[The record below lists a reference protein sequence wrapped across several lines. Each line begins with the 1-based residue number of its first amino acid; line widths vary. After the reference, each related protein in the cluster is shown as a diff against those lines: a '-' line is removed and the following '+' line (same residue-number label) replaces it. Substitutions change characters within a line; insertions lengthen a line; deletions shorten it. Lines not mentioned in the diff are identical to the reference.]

1 MYFYSLIFL
10 LLMIKKVKRKINIFL
25 KDPVINPIH
34 AAIASGTYPLLY
46 FYNSNFILINS
57 WEQFVFILSIYILSP
72 ILIFYFLSSV
82 TKKLD
87 RKNKYRKYLIPAL
100 NIIWF
105 IFLIILN
112 TYGLK
117 KKILVLS
124 MIISFC
130 IGVLLYKHIKKII
143 VFQHLLSIIVLFKL
157 IPFLYDYMTVSDK
170 WMEQPDTINQVL
182 FKKRPNIYI
191 IQPDGYANF
200 SELKKEYYNFN
211 NEKFER
217 FLTDNNF
224 KLYSDF
230 RSNYTNTLTSNS
242 SMFSMKHHYYIQ
254 PKKNNTLMRNWR
266 NILAGDNPVIAI
278 FKKNNYKTSLLL
290 EKPYLLVNR
299 PEIYYDQC
307 NMDYKE
313 IPILSRG
320 FDFFKDIYSN
330 LNQAIETNTETANFY
345 FIEKMSPSHISV
357 REINSEG
364 RDKEREK
371 YIKNIEDTNEWLS
384 RTIDLIIEKDP
395 NSLIVIIA
403 DHGGYVGLNS
413 TSERQKILTDDYLVK
428 SIFTAALA
436 IKWPTEAP
444 KFDTKLKSSVNLF
457 RILFAY
463 LSENETYLEHL
474 QEDISYLIIREDSP
488 FGVYQAIDTN
498 GNIEYKIKD

>member
-1 MYFYSLIFL
+1 
-10 LLMIKKVKRKINIFL
+10 MIRKVKRKINIFL
-25 KDPVINPIH
+25 KDPVISPIH
-34 AAIASGTYPLLY
+34 AAIAAGVYPLLY

-57 WEQFVFILSIYILSP
+57 WGQFVFIFSIYILSP
-72 ILIFYFLSSV
+72 ILIFYLLKRI
-82 TKKLD
+82 TRKLD
-87 RKNKYRKYLIPAL
+87 QKNNYVKYLIPAL
-100 NIIWF
+100 NSVWF
-105 IFLIILN
+105 VFLIILS

-117 KKILVLS
+117 KKLLLLS

-130 IGVLLYKHIKKII
+130 IGALLYKHIKKII
-143 VFQHLLSIIVLFKL
+143 IFQHLLSIIVLFKL
-157 IPFLYDYMTVSDK
+157 IPFLYDYMTSSNK
-170 WMEQPDTINQVL
+170 WMEQPDTISQVT

-200 SELKKEYYNFN
+200 SELKKGYYNFN

-217 FLTDNNF
+217 YLTNNGF
-224 KLYSDF
+224 KLYADF

-266 NILAGDNPVIAI
+266 NIIAGDNPVISI
-278 FKKNNYKTSLLL
+278 FKKNNYTTSLLL
-290 EKPYLLVNR
+290 EKPYLVVNR
-299 PEIYYDQC
+299 PTLYYDHC

-320 FDFFKDIYSN
+320 FDFFKDVYSN
-330 LNQAIETNTETANFY
+330 LNQAIETNTSTANFY
-345 FIEKMSPSHISV
+345 FIEKMSPTHITV
-357 REINSEG
+357 RELNSKG

-371 YIKNIEDTNEWLS
+371 YIEDIQLTNEWLS

-395 NSLIVIIA
+395 NSLIVIVA

-428 SIFTAALA
+428 SIFTSALA
-436 IKWPTEAP
+436 IKWPSEAP
-444 KFDTKLKSSVNLF
+444 EFDNKLKSNVNLF

-463 LSENETYLEHL
+463 LSENEAYLEHL

-488 FGVYQAIDTN
+488 FGVYQAIDAN
-498 GNIEYKIKD
+498 GNMEYKIKD